1 MSRSNLRRAFTLV
14 ELLVVIAI
22 IGILVA
28 LLLPAVQMARESARR
43 SSCSNNLKQMG
54 LALHNHVDTYKFLP
68 TGGSVPWPAIA
79 VTAAGQPE
87 IGEKQTCGW
96 MYQILPFMEQK
107 NIWELADI
115 NKVQSQQVAHY
126 NCPSRRNK
134 ATQDVRVLNDYAS
147 ATPSN
152 DLSLD
157 NPDSLWQ
164 GDTWNVPNATWMG
177 VIIRNPGRSRQTG
190 FNSITD
196 GTSSVMVVSE
206 KRVDTTKR
214 DSGDWHD
221 DRGWTDGWD
230 PDTIRSTSVAPA
242 PDRNGG
248 ISGYEFGS
256 SHPGIIQA
264 MFADGSVRQV
274 SYNVD
279 RNLFNRIGH
288 KSDGNVVALDSL

>member
-1 MSRSNLRRAFTLV
+1 MSHAARRRAFTLV

-54 LALHNHVDTYKFLP
+54 LALHNHTDTYKFLP
-68 TGGSVPWPAIA
+68 TGGSVPWPNIA
-79 VTAAGQPE
+79 VTASGQPE
-87 IGEKQTCGW
+87 VGEKQTCGW
-96 MYQILPFMEQK
+96 MYQVLPFMEQK

-115 NKVQSQQVAHY
+115 NKVQTQRVAHY
-126 NCPSRRNK
+126 NCPSRRAK
-134 ATQDVRVLNDYAS
+134 AMQDVRVLNDYAA

-152 DLSLD
+152 DLSLN
-157 NPDSLWQ
+157 NPGSLWQ
-164 GDTWNVPNATWMG
+164 GSDFVIPNATWMG
-177 VIIRNPGRSRQTG
+177 VIIRNPGLSHQTG
-190 FNSITD
+190 FQSVTD
-196 GTSSVMVVSE
+196 GTSNVMVVSE
-206 KRVDTTKR
+206 KRVDISKR
-214 DSGDWHD
+214 DSGDWCD

-230 PDTIRSTSVAPA
+230 PDTIRSTSVAPL
-242 PDRNGG
+242 PDGFGG

-256 SHPGIIQA
+256 AHPGIIQA